1 MKRWSAF
8 LLVARAFSELEE
20 SDVASAVIVEMLLPE
35 VVQGVRPAD
44 DDDLAWL
51 TILRICLDS

>member
-1 MKRWSAF
+1 M
-8 LLVARAFSELEE
+8 LVARAFSELEE